1 MATQN
6 LLAKLT
12 DFLLA
17 DASAQRKEIESISK
31 VLKKL
36 KQKEKELTRQMAE
49 ASDETERHNLQ
60 AQLEVIAVQRRKGR
74 ERVREIRNHK
84 N

>member
-49 ASDETERHNLQ
+49 SGDESERQNLQ

-74 ERVREIRNHK
+74 ERVREIRDHK

>member
-36 KQKEKELTRQMAE
+36 KRKEKELTRQMAE
-49 ASDETERHNLQ
+49 AGDETERHHLQ

-74 ERVREIRNHK
+74 ERVREIRDHK
-84 N
+84 T